1 MTSAPLESL
10 PGLLRSEPGLTRA
23 LGEPDAR
30 LAVVEVARPIAI
42 AALANLSNR
51 RPLVVAC
58 PTGTMAAQLADDLIQ
73 FVPEDDVALF
83 PGWETL
89 PFERVSP
96 SVETMGQ
103 RLKVLW
109 RLGNEDRA
117 PKIIVAGVRALLQK
131 LGPGSTTVEPIIIRP
146 GIDVDPD
153 RLAAQLVEFGYR
165 REELVE
171 HRGEFARR
179 GAIFDVYPA
188 TADAPI
194 RIDLWGDEVDRLTR
208 FGVNDQR
215 STDDLE
221 SVTIFPARE
230 LMPTVDVRARAA
242 DLVAKEPWGREQW
255 ERLAEGAHF
264 DGMESWLPWLIED
277 DRLITDV
284 LPANAKVLL
293 VEPRRMRD
301 RALDLIAE
309 EDDLARTL
317 ASTWARDPD
326 KSFPRLHADPDALL
340 AADPASGTNSFW
352 SIDSTAES
360 PDTPI
365 VEASGWGPV
374 AGDGSGLTDRLTQ
387 LIGNGFRVVVAAD
400 GSGSAD
406 RLHSLLLDQGLD
418 FPIRKVT
425 AAMAQSGD
433 VLNLGPGGHIVVA
446 PIHRGATLPNAKV
459 SIVAESDLT
468 GRRRAHRKARR
479 QPKREGTTTFQDLKA
494 GNYVVHHQ
502 HGVGQ
507 YDGMVKRAI
516 GGVERDYL
524 LISYKGGDKLYVP
537 SDQIDTLRQYVGGEA
552 PAMHK
557 LGGSDFAK
565 AKSRVKSEVRQIAQ
579 ELVLLYQ
586 QRITAVGHAFAQD
599 TPWQREMEEA
609 FPFVETP
616 DQRTAIAEIKAD
628 MERTHPMD
636 RLVCGDVGFGKT
648 EVAIRAAFKAIQ
660 DGKQVAVLAPT
671 TLLATQHGNTFADRF
686 AGYPI
691 RVEVLSR
698 FLTAAQAKKVIAQ
711 VKSGEVDCI
720 IGTHRL
726 LAADITFKD
735 LGLLVVDEEQRFGVQ
750 HKEKMKRM
758 KTNVDVLTLSAT
770 PIPRTLEMSLVGI
783 RDLSLLQTPPAERQP
798 ILTFVG
804 EYEERVAVE
813 AIRRELLREG
823 QVFWVHNRVRSID
836 TAAARL
842 RQLVPD
848 ARIAVAHGQMDE
860 STLETVVQDF
870 WDGHYDVLVCT
881 TIIESGIDM
890 PSVNTLVVERSDL
903 LGLGQ
908 MHQLRGRVGRSGQ
921 RAYAYLF
928 YPPDKVLTEEAY
940 ERLRTI
946 GESTELGSG
955 FKIAMRDLEIRGA
968 GSLLG
973 ESQSGHIAAV
983 GYDLYCQMVTEAVS
997 EMKGEPAKKAPAE
1010 IKLDVPT
1017 DSFLPTDYVAKEELR
1032 LEAYRR
1038 LAGVQTDAQ
1047 VDDIRAE
1054 WEDRYGPLPEPA
1066 EALLQVGYLRAQC
1079 HRLGLRDIQI
1089 STSDAKLAPL
1099 ELKLSETMRLRRLS
1113 KGAKYKE
1120 DLGQLVVPLPRR
1132 NPDGTKAEPSAYL
1145 VKFLRDLVEDDMV
1158 PGTTSSDN
1166 T

>member
-1 MTSAPLESL
+1 
-10 PGLLRSEPGLTRA
+10 
-23 LGEPDAR
+23 
-30 LAVVEVARPIAI
+30 
-42 AALANLSNR
+42 
-51 RPLVVAC
+51 
-58 PTGTMAAQLADDLIQ
+58 
-73 FVPEDDVALF
+73 
-83 PGWETL
+83 
-89 PFERVSP
+89 
-96 SVETMGQ
+96 
-103 RLKVLW
+103 
-109 RLGNEDRA
+109 
-117 PKIIVAGVRALLQK
+117 
-131 LGPGSTTVEPIIIRP
+131 
-146 GIDVDPD
+146 
-153 RLAAQLVEFGYR
+153 
-165 REELVE
+165 
-171 HRGEFARR
+171 
-179 GAIFDVYPA
+179 
-188 TADAPI
+188 
-194 RIDLWGDEVDRLTR
+194 
-208 FGVNDQR
+208 
-215 STDDLE
+215 
-221 SVTIFPARE
+221 
-230 LMPTVDVRARAA
+230 
-242 DLVAKEPWGREQW
+242 
-255 ERLAEGAHF
+255 
-264 DGMESWLPWLIED
+264 
-277 DRLITDV
+277 
-284 LPANAKVLL
+284 
-293 VEPRRMRD
+293 
-301 RALDLIAE
+301 LIAE

-326 KSFPRLHADPDALL
+326 KSFPRLHADPDVLL

-352 SIDSTAES
+352 SIDSTPES
-360 PDTPI
+360 PSTPV

-387 LIGNGFRVVVAAD
+387 LISNGFRVVVAAD
-400 GSGSAD
+400 GTGSAD

-418 FPIRKVT
+418 FPIRKLT

-433 VLNLGPGGHIVVA
+433 MLNLGPGGHIVVA

-507 YDGMVKRAI
+507 YEGMVKRAI

-537 SDQIDTLRQYVGGEA
+537 SDQIDSLRQYVGGEA
-552 PAMHK
+552 PALHK

-599 TPWQREMEEA
+599 TPWQHEMEEA

-726 LAADITFKD
+726 LAADINFKD

-997 EMKGEPAKKAPAE
+997 EMKGEPAKKVPAE

-1089 STSDAKLAPL
+1089 STNDAKLAPI

-1145 VKFLRDLVEDDMV
+1145 VKFLRELVEEAI
-1158 PGTTSSDN
+1158 PQN
-1166 T
+1166 

>member
-1 MTSAPLESL
+1 MTTAPLESL

-58 PTGTMAAQLADDLIQ
+58 PTGTMAAQLADDLMQ

-146 GIDVDPD
+146 RIDVDPD

-194 RIDLWGDEVDRLTR
+194 RIDLWGDEVERLTR

-215 STDDLE
+215 STDDLD

-230 LMPTVDVRARAA
+230 LMPTDDVRARAA
-242 DLVAKEPWGREQW
+242 ELVAKEPWGREQW

-264 DGMESWLPWLIED
+264 DGMESWLPWLVDD

-352 SIDSTAES
+352 SIDSTPES

-400 GSGSAD
+400 GTGSAD

-418 FPIRKVT
+418 FPIRKLT

-433 VLNLGPGGHIVVA
+433 MLNLGPGGHIVVA

-459 SIVAESDLT
+459 SIVAASDLT

-507 YDGMVKRAI
+507 YEGMVKRAI

-537 SDQIDTLRQYVGGEA
+537 SDQIDALRQYVGGEA
-552 PAMHK
+552 PALHK

-599 TPWQREMEEA
+599 TPWQHEMEEA

-726 LAADITFKD
+726 LAADINFKD

-1089 STSDAKLAPL
+1089 STNDAKLAPI

-1145 VKFLRDLVEDDMV
+1145 VKFLRELVEEAI
-1158 PGTTSSDN
+1158 PQN
-1166 T
+1166 